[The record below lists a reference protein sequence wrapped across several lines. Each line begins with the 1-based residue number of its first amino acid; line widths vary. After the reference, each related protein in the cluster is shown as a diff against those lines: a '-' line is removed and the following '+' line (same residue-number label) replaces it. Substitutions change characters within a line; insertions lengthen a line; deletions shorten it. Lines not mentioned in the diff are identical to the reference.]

1 VTDMY
6 GRDSRYYRIGAVTR
20 VDHAGRVLVVDELRR
35 RQFADGTFRHTI
47 SADDRL
53 DHLSQRYY
61 GKPRRWWLIAD
72 ANPEFAS
79 PLALLGDEPI
89 NLLEIGIALPDDIA
103 WSKVMGALRDLAGV
117 EDIALRPDRSSDAE
131 RSGVLTVRFNRA
143 TIDAEKVH
151 AEAVRAVGAGAVTA
165 GPVPVTR
172 IGRQIVIP
180 PDDVG

>member
-1 VTDMY
+1 MY
-6 GRDSRYYRIGAVTR
+6 GRDSRYYRIGVVTR
-20 VDHAGRVLVVDELRR
+20 VDHAGRALVVDELRR
-35 RQFADGTFRHTI
+35 RRLADGTFRHTI
-47 SADDRL
+47 SATDRL

-89 NLLEIGIALPDDIA
+89 NVVEIGIALPDGIA
-103 WSKVMGALRDLAGV
+103 WSAVMSTLRGLAGV
-117 EDIALRPDRSSDAE
+117 EDIALRSDRSDGAQ

-143 TIDAEKVH
+143 TIDAAKVH
-151 AEAVRAVGAGAVTA
+151 AEALRAVGARAVTA